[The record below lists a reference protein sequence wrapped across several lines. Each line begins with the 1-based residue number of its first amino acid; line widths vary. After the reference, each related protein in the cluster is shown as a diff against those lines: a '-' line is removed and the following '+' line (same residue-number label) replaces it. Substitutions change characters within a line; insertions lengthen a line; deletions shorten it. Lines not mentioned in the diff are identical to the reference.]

1 MFSTNEQRQVST
13 ETQGNFNLKNVVVDL
28 FVTDRSTTAAPVDVS
43 LDALEA
49 MRVSRR
55 IIPASK
61 YGLERICGASC
72 ETGAQ

>member
-1 MFSTNEQRQVST
+1 MISANEQQFST
-13 ETQGNFNLKNVVVDL
+13 ETKGNFNLKNVVVDL
-28 FVTDRSTTAAPVDVS
+28 FATGTTAAPVHVS

-49 MRVSRR
+49 MRVNRR

-61 YGLERICGASC
+61 YGLETICGASC